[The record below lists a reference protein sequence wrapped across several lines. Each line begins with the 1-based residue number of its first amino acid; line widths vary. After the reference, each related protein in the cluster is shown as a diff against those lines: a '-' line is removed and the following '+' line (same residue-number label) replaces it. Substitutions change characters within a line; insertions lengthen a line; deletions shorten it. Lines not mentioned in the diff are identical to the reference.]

1 MEEALLNIKKAA
13 LGLGATE
20 AKIILTREMVIE
32 RRVVLKCRY
41 WCNEYGRNW
50 SCPPYVPSVD
60 EFRKLSREYEY
71 ALIVNFQSPSR
82 PEIWS
87 EKKREAH
94 LALLKLEKIAF
105 ESGFPF
111 ALLLRPGSCNICSQC
126 DITKP
131 CRHPELL
138 RFSPE
143 AVGVNLIET
152 LKKAGISLK
161 FPVTGL
167 EEKINIIAILLIH

>member
-1 MEEALLNIKKAA
+1 MEEALVNIKRAA
-13 LGLGATE
+13 LDLGAAE
-20 AKIILTREMVIE
+20 AKIILTRDIVVE
-32 RRVVLKCRY
+32 RRVLLKCRY
-41 WCNEYGRNW
+41 WCDEYGRNW

-60 EFRKLSREYEY
+60 EFRKLLREYRH
-71 ALIVNFQSPSR
+71 ALIISFQSPPK
-82 PEIWS
+82 PEAWS
-87 EKKREAH
+87 EEKKKAH

-105 ESGFPF
+105 ESGFLF
-111 ALLLRPGSCNICSQC
+111 ALLLRPGSCNICPQC
-126 DITKP
+126 DVTKP

-152 LKKAGISLK
+152 LRRAGISLK

-167 EEKINIIAILLIH
+167 EEKINIIAILLID